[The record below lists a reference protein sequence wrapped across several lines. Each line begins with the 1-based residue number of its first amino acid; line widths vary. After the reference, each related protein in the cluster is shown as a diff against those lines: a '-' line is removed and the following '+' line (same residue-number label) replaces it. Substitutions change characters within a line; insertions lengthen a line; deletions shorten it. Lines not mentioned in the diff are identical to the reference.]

1 MLLEKSNIMLRVTH
15 IYAWGGGWSGAEAIM
30 TTIARSADL
39 CPHMRSHFVLAP
51 ARDGHRLIEGLR
63 AAGAPVDVL
72 PDVRPAAPAA
82 ILRARKEIPALVR
95 AAGSEV
101 AVFHS
106 SKAHLLFAPGL
117 RAVRIP
123 LVYWAHGGSVRLYDE
138 RSARRSAVALM
149 ERWAGLIQ
157 PNLAICV
164 SRFCAAELLP
174 TLFPNPALKRDVIYA
189 PVQPIGPDLASHERA
204 TIRRELDADDD
215 NVALIQAS
223 RISPWKGHELLFD
236 AFARIRDLPGWVYC
250 LVGGPQ
256 TSAEESWL
264 RHLRRRADSLG
275 IAERIRFVG
284 QRNDVPRLLQA
295 ADIHCQPNAR
305 PEPFSI
311 GLVEAM
317 SAGLPVAGTALGG
330 STEIVDES
338 CGILV
343 KPGDAEALAEALRS
357 LIASPEL
364 RARMGAAARQR
375 AADICEPATQLSR
388 LARALAD
395 VKERLARKPVQSG
408 AAA

>member
-1 MLLEKSNIMLRVTH
+1 MSIQVTH

-39 CPHMRSHFVLAP
+39 CPQMRSHFVLAP
-51 ARDGHRLIEGLR
+51 AHDGRRLIEGLR
-63 AAGAPVDVL
+63 AAGAAVDVL
-72 PDVRPAAPAA
+72 SDVRPGRAAA
-82 ILRARKEIPALVR
+82 ILRARKEIRAMVC

-106 SKAHLLFAPGL
+106 TKAHLLFAPGL
-117 RAVRIP
+117 RAAKIP

-138 RSARRSAVALM
+138 RSARRNAVALM
-149 ERWAGLIQ
+149 ERWAGLTQ

-174 TLFPNPALKRDVIYA
+174 TLFPNPTLKREVIYA
-189 PVQPIGPDLASHERA
+189 PVQPVDTELAPHDRA
-204 TIRRELDADDD
+204 TIRRDLGADD
-215 NVALIQAS
+215 NTVALIQAS

-236 AFARIRDLPGWVYC
+236 AFARIRDLPGWVYW

-256 TSAEESWL
+256 TSAEASWL
-264 RHLRRRADSLG
+264 AHLHQMAASLG

-284 QRNDVPRLLQA
+284 QRNDVPYLLKA

-317 SAGLPVAGTALGG
+317 SVGLPVAGTALGG

-343 KPGDAEALAEALRS
+343 TPGDAAALADALRR
-357 LIASPEL
+357 LIAKPEL
-364 RARMGAAARQR
+364 RARLGDAARRR
-375 AADICEPATQLSR
+375 ATEICDPARQLAALAGNLATVAKSSAQPHR
-388 LARALAD
+388 LAY
-395 VKERLARKPVQSG
+395 S
-408 AAA
+408 